1 MIHEYNVIFVDSIK
15 PEIHRLTLF
24 CCHYTIYALKPSQG
38 MYREKKIDLFMSNE
52 IFYEISKVCTESAS
66 SFIHVT
72 R

>member
-1 MIHEYNVIFVDSIK
+1 
-15 PEIHRLTLF
+15 
-24 CCHYTIYALKPSQG
+24 